1 MRRIAQGIFFAI
13 LKLFSG
19 LLIRAISEQF
29 QNAMQIFMT
38 PIHQSLG
45 PESIEGDC
53 ISKSEARDFEKKQ
66 AISERI

>member
-1 MRRIAQGIFFAI
+1 
-13 LKLFSG
+13 
-19 LLIRAISEQF
+19 
-29 QNAMQIFMT
+29 MQIFMT

-66 AISERI
+66 AISESMKIYLSKYKIYVRIKCN